1 MDIFFLVWDAI
12 VLNIF
17 RNPPVLI
24 GIIAVIGLA
33 LQKKRFEDVLKGAVL
48 AALGLFMLIQGTTF
62 ISESITSLNLTFR
75 EVAGVTVPPGLDA
88 GTFIEV
94 YGSETGIA
102 MFFGLILHVLIAKFT
117 PIKTV
122 FLTGHFLW
130 WIPLTFVAAGVEGGL
145 QGVPLVVLATITAA
159 LYWSFAPWIL
169 KKYVWDVTGD
179 KTWMLGHPTGIL
191 SIISANVAKRVGNK
205 EKSTEDINIPAR
217 LGFLREVPVVGFFTT
232 FLIYIIM
239 NIVMGG
245 AISTFTGQPIFAHAV
260 NMGLRF
266 GVGLLIL
273 LQGVRM
279 FIGQIMP
286 AFEGLSSTFLKN
298 AIPAYDAPLIF
309 PYRPN
314 AVIIGFILAMSISI
328 PLMLVFNYF
337 GVFGVML
344 VPIVITCFFELG
356 TASVIGD
363 GQGGLRGALIGTAVA
378 TVVMV
383 ILLGWSSALFA
394 TTIQNRMLTVSGN
407 DYSLY
412 GPIVIFIARFLSAIG
427 IGV

>member
-1 MDIFFLVWDAI
+1 MNVLLTIWDVI
-12 VLNIF
+12 VVNIL
-17 RNPPVLI
+17 RNGPILI
-24 GIIAVIGLA
+24 GMIAMIGLIM
-33 LQKKRFEDVLKGAVL
+33 QKKRFEDVLKGAVL
-48 AALGLFMLIQGTTF
+48 SALGLFMLVQGTTF
-62 ISESITSLNLTFR
+62 ISESITTLQVVFR
-75 EVAGVTVPPGLDA
+75 QVADVSVPPGLDA
-88 GTFIEV
+88 GTFVEV

-117 PIKTV
+117 PIKSV

-130 WIPLTFVAAGVEGGL
+130 WIPLTFVASGVEGGL
-145 QGVPLVVLATITAA
+145 SGIPLIALAAVTSA

-169 KKYVWDVTGD
+169 KSYVWAVTED

-191 SIISANVAKRVGNK
+191 SIISGTVARLVGNK
-205 EKSTEDINIPAR
+205 SKSTEDINIPKR
-217 LGFLREVPVVGFFTT
+217 LGFLREIPVVGFFTT

-239 NIVMGG
+239 NLVLGG
-245 AISTFTGQPIFAHAV
+245 AIGEHVGPPIFTYSL

-286 AFEGLSSTFLKN
+286 AFEGLSRSFLKN
-298 AIPAYDAPLIF
+298 AIPAYDCPLIF
-309 PYRPN
+309 PFRPN
-314 AVIIGFILAMSISI
+314 AVIIGFLLAMCISI

-337 GVFGVML
+337 GVFGVMM

-356 TASVIGD
+356 TACVIGD

-383 ILLGWSSALFA
+383 VLLGWSSAFYA

-412 GPIVIFIARFLSAIG
+412 GPIVGYIARGLSAIFG
-427 IGV
+427 G

>member
-1 MDIFFLVWDAI
+1 MDALMGIWDFI

-24 GIIAVIGLA
+24 GLIAVIGLT
-33 LQKKRFEDVLKGAVL
+33 LQKKKFEDVLKGAVL

-62 ISESITSLNLTFR
+62 ISESITSINLTFR
-75 EVAGVTVPPGLDA
+75 EVAGVGVPEGLDA

-102 MFFGLILHVLIAKFT
+102 MFIGLILHVLIAKFT

-130 WIPLTFVAAGVEGGL
+130 WIPLTFVASGVEGGL
-145 QGVPLVVLATITAA
+145 SGGSLIALAAITSAI
-159 LYWSFAPWIL
+159 YWSVAPWIL
-169 KKYVWDVTGD
+169 RKYVWAVTED
-179 KTWMLGHPTGIL
+179 KTWIMGHPTGIL
-191 SIISANVAKRVGNK
+191 SIISGTVARVVGNK
-205 EKSTEDINIPAR
+205 EKSTEDVKIPKR
-217 LGFLREVPVVGFFTT
+217 LSFLRETPIIGFFAIFT
-232 FLIYIIM
+232 IYLLLNIIL
-239 NIVMGG
+239 GG
-245 AISTFTGQPIFAHAV
+245 AISDFTEQPIVPYAT

-279 FIGQIMP
+279 LINQIVP
-286 AFEGLSSTFLKN
+286 AFEGISTRFIKGAL
-298 AIPAYDAPLIF
+298 PAYDCPLIF

-314 AVIIGFILAMSISI
+314 AVIIGFILAMSISV
-328 PLMLVFNYF
+328 PLMLVANYF
-337 GVFGVML
+337 GIFGVML
-344 VPIVITCFFELG
+344 VPVVITCFFELG
-356 TASVIGD
+356 TACVIGD
-363 GQGGLRGALIGTAVA
+363 GQGGLRGAVIGTAVA

-383 ILLGWSSALFA
+383 VLLGWSAAFFS

-412 GPIVIFIARFLSAIG
+412 GPIVGYFARLLSTLFG
-427 IGV
+427 GG

>member
-1 MDIFFLVWDAI
+1 MDFLMGIWDAI
-12 VLNIF
+12 VLNIL
-17 RNPPVLI
+17 RNSPVLI
-24 GIIAVIGLA
+24 GIIAVIGLS

-75 EVAGVTVPPGLDA
+75 EVAGVEVPPGLDA

-102 MFFGLILHVLIAKFT
+102 MFFGLILHILIAKFT

-130 WIPLTFVAAGVEGGL
+130 WIPLTFVAAGAEGGME
-145 QGVPLVVLATITAA
+145 GVPLIVLAAVASA

-169 KKYVWDVTGD
+169 KKYVWAVTED
-179 KTWMLGHPTGIL
+179 KTWMMGHPTGIL

-205 EKSTEDINIPAR
+205 AKSTEDVNIPKR

-232 FLIYIIM
+232 FLIYILM
-239 NIVMGG
+239 NIILGG
-245 AISTFTGQPIFAHAV
+245 AISDFTGQPIFAYAV

-279 FIGQIMP
+279 FINQIMP
-286 AFEGLSSTFLKN
+286 AFEGLSSTFLKK

-314 AVIIGFILAMSISI
+314 AVIIGFLLAMSISI
-328 PLMLVFNYF
+328 PMMLVFNYF

-356 TASVIGD
+356 TAAVIGD
-363 GQGGLRGALIGTAVA
+363 GQGGLRGAIAGTAVA

-383 ILLGWSSALFA
+383 VLLGWSSAFFA

-407 DYSLY
+407 DYSFY
-412 GPIVIFIARFLSAIG
+412 GPIVGFIARGISALMG
-427 IGV
+427 G